1 MRPLICEA
9 FRIKISSILFYL
21 HLIPCIFKLLILR
34 VNVTLSSFAIH
45 SKLYLVL
52 GLKSYVHKN
61 MARPKDK
68 FRSQTFGDAFLDK
81 SERERSRLKLTL
93 AKQMQKDIGRYICL
107 LDSTEQKY
115 LMVNCILPFVVFESK
130 YMYNFMVQTLPVEC
144 WMKKYTRT

>member
-21 HLIPCIFKLLILR
+21 HVIPCIFKLLILR

-107 LDSTEQKY
+107 LDST
-115 LMVNCILPFVVFESK
+115 
-130 YMYNFMVQTLPVEC
+130 
-144 WMKKYTRT
+144 